1 VPSLY
6 FSFLLPAKL
15 LSRLIPEDQTDEKQ
29 LREKFSA
36 VTVCMASKIVQYW
49 YAPLGLSRVYSKLAE
64 GAAFMESD
72 YTGDLRIYLRSGYEK
87 EAYPYELAEQLRNF
101 FNVPVEHR
109 DLLTMALIAP
119 EERVDELFEARGI
132 AGLPDL
138 GEVEEDEEDEDVASY
153 APILYCPKPGK
164 KRRSRLGG
172 DLRFSRLFNDRR
184 FHHSFF
190 NNEAS
195 KIPPSYNLAVARA
208 IQNAI
213 GRPVEPR
220 SFGGVLRLKQS
231 PSELDFVHTNGAVV
245 ATPKTP
251 PTSLDRLKGM
261 LQRDISIGERIV
273 RCH

>member
-1 VPSLY
+1 
-6 FSFLLPAKL
+6 
-15 LSRLIPEDQTDEKQ
+15 
-29 LREKFSA
+29 
-36 VTVCMASKIVQYW
+36 MASKIVQYW

-132 AGLPDL
+132 ADLPEESNL
-138 GEVEEDEEDEDVASY
+138 GEGQVEEDGDDEDVASY

-184 FHHSFF
+184 FHPSFF
-190 NNEAS
+190 NRDNEAS

-220 SFGGVLRLKQS
+220 SFGGVLTLKQS
-231 PSELDFVHTNGAVV
+231 PSELDFVYTNGAVV